1 MNNELFIF
9 CLRLADNCL
18 ILAHRQSELCSKSP
32 FLEEDIA
39 QTNFGLD
46 LLGQAEAIYNFAAE
60 IEGNIN
66 TPDDLVYKR
75 NERSFYNFILSEQP
89 NTDFAFVVIR
99 QYFMSV
105 YLKIIYTT
113 LSNIKDS
120 ELSGISLKALKE
132 LDYQINHFELWI
144 KRLGLGTKE
153 SKEKIQNAINELW
166 IFTGELFERDNLDL
180 NMEKNGYLLNS
191 NLFYKKWINYINDI
205 FNKSNL
211 NIPKDAYMITGSK
224 NGIHSEYMGFILTEM
239 QFLQRTFPDA
249 KW

>member
-1 MNNELFIF
+1 MNKELFIF

-46 LLGQAEAIYNFAAE
+46 LLGQAEAIYNFAVE

-120 ELSGISLKALKE
+120 KLSGISLKALKE
-132 LDYQINHFELWI
+132 LDYQIKHFELWI
-144 KRLGLGTKE
+144 KRLGLGT
-153 SKEKIQNAINELW
+153 IWN
-166 IFTGELFERDNLDL
+166 
-180 NMEKNGYLLNS
+180 
-191 NLFYKKWINYINDI
+191 
-205 FNKSNL
+205 
-211 NIPKDAYMITGSK
+211 
-224 NGIHSEYMGFILTEM
+224 EYMES
-239 QFLQRTFPDA
+239 
-249 KW
+249 